1 MKGMF
6 FKPSIVYLIS
16 GSLLPALI
24 AFLGETMNLMLPW
37 LIAMFCVVLAD
48 LAAGIYKC
56 YKLKIPIRFS
66 KACRETM
73 GKMIVY
79 FAFVLMAATVS
90 VAADG
95 GALWTK
101 WICLFVIFIEFGS
114 MISNFLKPYGIN
126 LSMNAFIKAFLTHSA
141 VPFSCENIDDL
152 IEKEDLEKIREE
164 ELAKDKAEQS
174 WKEKKSSKDSKST
187 SKSKN

>member
-1 MKGMF
+1 MTTTKY
-6 FKPSIVYLIS
+6 IVVQLTS
-16 GSLLPALI
+16 GAIIPILLS
-24 AFLGETMNLMLPW
+24 FLGKAATLMIPW
-37 LIAMFCVVLAD
+37 FIAMFTTVIAD
-48 LAAGIYKC
+48 LAAGLWKA

-79 FAFVLMAATVS
+79 FAFVLMACTVS

-95 GALWTK
+95 GTEWAK
-101 WICLFVIFIEFGS
+101 WLCLFIIILEVGS
-114 MISNFLKPYGIN
+114 MISNFLKPHGIN
-126 LSMNAFIKAFLTHSA
+126 LSMNAFIKAVLTHSA
-141 VPFSCENIDDL
+141 LPFSCPNADD
-152 IEKEDLEKIREE
+152 IIVKEDVEQIRKEELEK
-164 ELAKDKAEQS
+164 DKVEQS